1 MRRLYRVGPI
11 LLFLSLLLLSGCAP
25 ESDRTEKPLTDW
37 SRGLLLGRANVKEP
51 VALQVDTAKH
61 VHLVWSERDADG
73 RFRLRYAHLNEK
85 GQV

>member
-1 MRRLYRVGPI
+1 MKRLYRVGQI

-25 ESDRTEKPLTDW
+25 ESDRTEKPLADW

-61 VHLVWSERDADG
+61 VHLVWSERVADG
-73 RFRLRYAHLNEK
+73 QFRLHYAHLN
-85 GQV
+85 